1 MSEPRHHQLSEDGS
15 STSIEI
21 RRLPTRV
28 SNACSRCRRNKSR
41 CDSFRPCSLCVR
53 ANVDC
58 DQASVDEHP
67 RDRARNRSERRASK
81 LRKYAKQARICCIQV
96 FAVHIRLTCIR
107 RPQATLLSNARSAS
121 SLPTEQ
127 ALSPQEE
134 RVAGSVE
141 SDYAVDSINQRGS
154 WPSLDYGES
163 ESAMG
168 IARKIYRLGSQ
179 TIDENQTS
187 AIPDGGAGTRTP
199 LPRNG
204 CQRLP
209 IPTIL
214 EGRFPD
220 LGTIQL
226 LLEEYFEA
234 VHWFSL
240 VLYEPKFRRQLQSIE
255 DGLAHPSEA
264 PFLILLS
271 TVLGMAAWYQSKKGP
286 RDGSQE
292 WKLWSDDLLKIV
304 ETRLVQ
310 VMDQRSLAAVQ
321 TLILLGSHHVYHG
334 RPNLSFALLGATIK
348 MSHALGL
355 HRRQKDGS
363 FDDVEERKRVWWTI
377 YTWDR
382 FASISYGRPL
392 SINDEDYNVDLPAK
406 FTESPFFGV
415 DTAHAQVTSSVCY
428 SPYQTE
434 LTQLYLIA
442 SPALKKIFG
451 SLSARATYQYF
462 DSEHRSMIS
471 NVTQRLASWRRH
483 LPPDLCLDLK
493 RDYDPLTTGW
503 SVRAHLLQSLSL
515 QLTFDNLLI
524 VLHRPFLTR
533 QLENLS
539 LSSPGPNGSSVAD
552 MISPSASHA
561 GPQSLASHGGSV
573 HSPRENQDFGAEP
586 TAISEQWWDAAVR
599 TASVTEL
606 PQLTQLATESHLVAF
621 VAMNMFNA
629 AIVLILVAL
638 SDPLS
643 DQAQGIKRPI
653 TKVFRLEELLGQRSS
668 LSSQSSAVL
677 KNLIRLLLRRE
688 SEAMIGPTA
697 PPSSGVVD
705 HTAAPQ
711 PPLPDVDPASA
722 VSERVSHTQTESVIN
737 ILVHGPDQGHGPNP
751 SFAQRLNESLASVQ
765 QIIPPFQNEYL
776 QPNPAAESGN
786 DGVLLGN
793 ESQHLGY
800 AAGSCQ
806 GPTESTGQQHAVD
819 YGANGLFWLWDS
831 TWSGQVP

>member
-1 MSEPRHHQLSEDGS
+1 
-15 STSIEI
+15 
-21 RRLPTRV
+21 
-28 SNACSRCRRNKSR
+28 
-41 CDSFRPCSLCVR
+41 
-53 ANVDC
+53 
-58 DQASVDEHP
+58 
-67 RDRARNRSERRASK
+67 
-81 LRKYAKQARICCIQV
+81 
-96 FAVHIRLTCIR
+96 
-107 RPQATLLSNARSAS
+107 
-121 SLPTEQ
+121 
-127 ALSPQEE
+127 
-134 RVAGSVE
+134 
-141 SDYAVDSINQRGS
+141 
-154 WPSLDYGES
+154 
-163 ESAMG
+163 MG

-209 IPTIL
+209 IPAIL

-271 TVLGMAAWYQSKKGP
+271 TVLDMAAWYQSKKGP

-415 DTAHAQVTSSVCY
+415 DTAHAQATGVCY

-451 SLSARATYQYF
+451 SLSARATHQYF

-503 SVRAHLLQSLSL
+503 S
-515 QLTFDNLLI
+515 
-524 VLHRPFLTR
+524 
-533 QLENLS
+533 LENLS

-552 MISPSASHA
+552 MISPSASHT

-573 HSPRENQDFGAEP
+573 HSPRENQDCFGVEP

-711 PPLPDVDPASA
+711 PPLPDIKGMGPIQASHN
-722 VSERVSHTQTESVIN
+722 VSMKV
-737 ILVHGPDQGHGPNP
+737 
-751 SFAQRLNESLASVQ
+751 
-765 QIIPPFQNEYL
+765 
-776 QPNPAAESGN
+776 
-786 DGVLLGN
+786 
-793 ESQHLGY
+793 
-800 AAGSCQ
+800 
-806 GPTESTGQQHAVD
+806 
-819 YGANGLFWLWDS
+819 
-831 TWSGQVP
+831 

>member
-1 MSEPRHHQLSEDGS
+1 MSESRQQASDDGS
-15 STSIEI
+15 
-21 RRLPTRV
+21 P
-28 SNACSRCRRNKSR
+28 CRRNKSR
-41 CDSFRPCSLCVR
+41 CDAFRPCSLCVR

-58 DQASVDEHP
+58 EQTTLDEHP
-67 RDRARNRSERRASK
+67 KVRPQSRSERRTSK
-81 LRKYAKQARICCIQV
+81 LRK
-96 FAVHIRLTCIR
+96 
-107 RPQATLLSNARSAS
+107 RPHANNTLNARSANS
-121 SLPTEQ
+121 NPAQQTLSLREDC
-127 ALSPQEE
+127 
-134 RVAGSVE
+134 VAE
-141 SDYAVDSINQRGS
+141 IIENDYVAQSITQHGS
-154 WPSLDYGES
+154 WPPLDYGES

-209 IPTIL
+209 ITTIL

-220 LGTIQL
+220 VGTIHL

-240 VLYEPKFRRQLQSIE
+240 VVYEPKFRRQLESIE
-255 DGLAHPSEA
+255 DGYAHPSEA
-264 PFLILLS
+264 PFLTLLS
-271 TVLGMAAWYQSKKGP
+271 TVLGMAAWYQSKK
-286 RDGSQE
+286 RLHDHSQD
-292 WKLWSDDLLKIV
+292 WRLWSDDLLKIV
-304 ETRLVQ
+304 EMRLVQ

-363 FDDVEERKRVWWTI
+363 FDDIEERKRVWWTI

-406 FTESPFFGV
+406 FSESPFFGSEA
-415 DTAHAQVTSSVCY
+415 TQAQVTGVCY

-451 SLSARATYQYF
+451 SLSARATCQYF
-462 DSEHRSMIS
+462 DSEHRSLIT
-471 NVTQRLASWRRH
+471 NVIQRLSSWRRH
-483 LPPDLCLDLK
+483 LPPELCLDLK
-493 RDYDPLTTGW
+493 RDYDPSNTGW

-524 VLHRPFLTR
+524 VLHRPFLAR

-539 LSSPGPNGSSVAD
+539 LSSPGPNGSSVAE
-552 MISPSASHA
+552 MISPSASHG
-561 GPQSLASHGGSV
+561 GPQSLASHGSV
-573 HSPRENQDFGAEP
+573 HSPHEDQEFGIEP
-586 TAISEQWWDAAVR
+586 TAISEQRWDAAVR

-688 SEAMIGPTA
+688 GEAMIGTA
-697 PPSSGVVD
+697 TSNSAMVN
-705 HTAAPQ
+705 TAAAPR
-711 PPLPDVDPASA
+711 PLPDIVSSSA
-722 VSERVSHTQTESVIN
+722 LSERASHTQPESVIN
-737 ILVHGPDQGHGPNP
+737 ILVHGPDQGHGSNP

-765 QIIPPFQNEYL
+765 QIIPPFQYEYL
-776 QPNPAAESGN
+776 EPSLASESR
-786 DGVLLGN
+786 DESALLGGQ
-793 ESQHLGY
+793 SQHIGY
-800 AAGSCQ
+800 AAGSYQ
-806 GPTESTGQQHAVD
+806 GPTESAGQHAVD

>member
-1 MSEPRHHQLSEDGS
+1 MSESRRQASDDGS
-15 STSIEI
+15 PAIIAS

-28 SNACSRCRRNKSR
+28 SNACNRCRRNKSR
-41 CDSFRPCSLCVR
+41 CDAFRPCSLCVR

-58 DQASVDEHP
+58 EQASLDEHP
-67 RDRARNRSERRASK
+67 KGRPQIRSERRASK
-81 LRKYAKQARICCIQV
+81 LRK
-96 FAVHIRLTCIR
+96 
-107 RPQATLLSNARSAS
+107 RPQATNKHNIRSAT
-121 SLPTEQ
+121 SLPAQQ
-127 ALSPQEE
+127 ALSLQEDC
-134 RVAGSVE
+134 VAGTIENDYVAE
-141 SDYAVDSINQRGS
+141 SIAQHGS

-209 IPTIL
+209 ISTIL

-220 LGTIQL
+220 LSTIHL

-240 VLYEPKFRRQLQSIE
+240 VVYEPKFRRQLQSIE
-255 DGLAHPSEA
+255 DGYAQPSEA
-264 PFLILLS
+264 PFLTLLS
-271 TVLGMAAWYQSKKGP
+271 TVLGMAAWYQSKK
-286 RDGSQE
+286 RLHDISQD
-292 WKLWSDDLLKIV
+292 WRLWSDDLLKIV
-304 ETRLVQ
+304 EMRLVQ

-355 HRRQKDGS
+355 HRGQNEGS
-363 FDDVEERKRVWWTI
+363 FDDIEERKRAWWTI

-406 FTESPFFGV
+406 FSESPFFGSEA
-415 DTAHAQVTSSVCY
+415 TQAQVTGVCY

-451 SLSARATYQYF
+451 SLSARATCQYF
-462 DSEHRSMIS
+462 DSEHRSLIT
-471 NVTQRLASWRRH
+471 NVIQRLSSWRRR
-483 LPPDLCLDLK
+483 LPTELCLDLK
-493 RDYDPLTTGW
+493 RDYDPSTTGW

-524 VLHRPFLTR
+524 VLHRPFLAR

-539 LSSPGPNGSSVAD
+539 LSSPGPNGSSVAE
-552 MISPSASHA
+552 MISPSASHG
-561 GPQSLASHGGSV
+561 GPQSLASQGSV
-573 HSPRENQDFGAEP
+573 HSPHENQDLGIDP

-688 SEAMIGPTA
+688 GEAMIGTAASNSTMVDTATA
-697 PPSSGVVD
+697 PR
-705 HTAAPQ
+705 
-711 PPLPDVDPASA
+711 PLPDIGSRSA
-722 VSERVSHTQTESVIN
+722 LSERASHTQPESVIN
-737 ILVHGPDQGHGPNP
+737 ILVHGPDQGHGSNP

-765 QIIPPFQNEYL
+765 QIIPPFQNEYME
-776 QPNPAAESGN
+776 PSFASESRGE
-786 DGVLLGN
+786 GAFLGGQ
-793 ESQHLGY
+793 SQHVGY
-800 AAGSCQ
+800 AAGSYQ
-806 GPTESTGQQHAVD
+806 GHTESPGQHAVD

>member
-1 MSEPRHHQLSEDGS
+1 
-15 STSIEI
+15 
-21 RRLPTRV
+21 LPTRV
-28 SNACSRCRRNKSR
+28 SNACNRCRRNKSR
-41 CDSFRPCSLCVR
+41 CDAFRPCSLCVR

-58 DQASVDEHP
+58 DQASLDEHP
-67 RDRARNRSERRASK
+67 KGRSQSRSERRASK
-81 LRKYAKQARICCIQV
+81 LRN
-96 FAVHIRLTCIR
+96 
-107 RPQATLLSNARSAS
+107 LL
-121 SLPTEQ
+121 TEQ
-127 ALSPQEE
+127 PLSPEE
-134 RVAGSVE
+134 DCLARNVENDHVAETITQNV
-141 SDYAVDSINQRGS
+141 S

-199 LPRNG
+199 LLRNG

-209 IPTIL
+209 ISTIL
-214 EGRFPD
+214 DGRFPD
-220 LGTIQL
+220 LGTIHL

-234 VHWFSL
+234 IHWFSL
-240 VLYEPKFRRQLQSIE
+240 VVYEPKFRRQLQSIE
-255 DGLAHPSEA
+255 DGYAHPSEA
-264 PFLILLS
+264 PFLTLLS
-271 TVLGMAAWYQSKKGP
+271 TVLGMAAWYQSKKRP
-286 RDGSQE
+286 HDVSQD
-292 WKLWSDDLLKIV
+292 WRLWSDDLLKIV
-304 ETRLVQ
+304 EMRLVQ

-355 HRRQKDGS
+355 HRGQKDGS
-363 FDDVEERKRVWWTI
+363 FDDIEERKRVWWTI

-382 FASISYGRPL
+382 FASISYGRHL
-392 SINDEDYNVDLPAK
+392 SINDEDYNVDLPAE
-406 FTESPFFGV
+406 FSESPFFGSEA
-415 DTAHAQVTSSVCY
+415 TQAQVTSVCY

-451 SLSARATYQYF
+451 SLSARATCQYF
-462 DSEHRSMIS
+462 DSEHRSLIT
-471 NVTQRLASWRRH
+471 NVIQRLSSWRRR
-483 LPPDLCLDLK
+483 LPPELCLDLK
-493 RDYDPLTTGW
+493 RDYDPSTTGW

-524 VLHRPFLTR
+524 VLHRPFLAR

-539 LSSPGPNGSSVAD
+539 LSSPGPNGSSVAE
-552 MISPSASHA
+552 MISPSASHG
-561 GPQSLASHGGSV
+561 GPQNLASQGSV
-573 HSPRENQDFGAEP
+573 HSPHENQEFGIEP

-688 SEAMIGPTA
+688 GEAMIG
-697 PPSSGVVD
+697 S
-705 HTAAPQ
+705 AA
-711 PPLPDVDPASA
+711 S
-722 VSERVSHTQTESVIN
+722 N
-737 ILVHGPDQGHGPNP
+737 
-751 SFAQRLNESLASVQ
+751 
-765 QIIPPFQNEYL
+765 
-776 QPNPAAESGN
+776 
-786 DGVLLGN
+786 
-793 ESQHLGY
+793 
-800 AAGSCQ
+800 
-806 GPTESTGQQHAVD
+806 STV
-819 YGANGLFWLWDS
+819 
-831 TWSGQVP
+831 T

>member
-1 MSEPRHHQLSEDGS
+1 
-15 STSIEI
+15 
-21 RRLPTRV
+21 
-28 SNACSRCRRNKSR
+28 
-41 CDSFRPCSLCVR
+41 
-53 ANVDC
+53 
-58 DQASVDEHP
+58 
-67 RDRARNRSERRASK
+67 
-81 LRKYAKQARICCIQV
+81 
-96 FAVHIRLTCIR
+96 
-107 RPQATLLSNARSAS
+107 
-121 SLPTEQ
+121 
-127 ALSPQEE
+127 
-134 RVAGSVE
+134 
-141 SDYAVDSINQRGS
+141 
-154 WPSLDYGES
+154 
-163 ESAMG
+163 MG

-415 DTAHAQVTSSVCY
+415 DAAHAQATGICY

-451 SLSARATYQYF
+451 SLSARATHQYF
-462 DSEHRSMIS
+462 DSVHRSMIS

-493 RDYDPLTTGW
+493 RDYDPLATGW
-503 SVRAHLLQSLSL
+503 GVRAHLLQSLSL

-573 HSPRENQDFGAEP
+573 HSPRESQDCFGVEP

-711 PPLPDVDPASA
+711 PPLPDVGPSSA
-722 VSERVSHTQTESVIN
+722 VSERVSHTQTESWQ
-737 ILVHGPDQGHGPNP
+737 ILFHTDL
-751 SFAQRLNESLASVQ
+751 R
-765 QIIPPFQNEYL
+765 
-776 QPNPAAESGN
+776 
-786 DGVLLGN
+786 
-793 ESQHLGY
+793 
-800 AAGSCQ
+800 
-806 GPTESTGQQHAVD
+806 
-819 YGANGLFWLWDS
+819 
-831 TWSGQVP
+831 

>member
-1 MSEPRHHQLSEDGS
+1 MSEFRQQASNDGS
-15 STSIEI
+15 PAIIAS

-28 SNACSRCRRNKSR
+28 SNACNRCRRNKNR
-41 CDSFRPCSLCVR
+41 CDAFRPCSLCVR

-58 DQASVDEHP
+58 EQASLDEHP
-67 RDRARNRSERRASK
+67 KGRPQSRSERRKSK
-81 LRKYAKQARICCIQV
+81 LRK
-96 FAVHIRLTCIR
+96 
-107 RPQATLLSNARSAS
+107 RPQATNPLNARSAT
-121 SLPTEQ
+121 SLPAQQT
-127 ALSPQEE
+127 LSPREDGMAGTIE
-134 RVAGSVE
+134 DDYVAE
-141 SDYAVDSINQRGS
+141 SITQHGS

-168 IARKIYRLGSQ
+168 IARK
-179 TIDENQTS
+179 
-187 AIPDGGAGTRTP
+187 
-199 LPRNG
+199 
-204 CQRLP
+204 
-209 IPTIL
+209 
-214 EGRFPD
+214 
-220 LGTIQL
+220 
-226 LLEEYFEA
+226 
-234 VHWFSL
+234 
-240 VLYEPKFRRQLQSIE
+240 
-255 DGLAHPSEA
+255 
-264 PFLILLS
+264 
-271 TVLGMAAWYQSKKGP
+271 
-286 RDGSQE
+286 
-292 WKLWSDDLLKIV
+292 
-304 ETRLVQ
+304 

-363 FDDVEERKRVWWTI
+363 FDDIEERKRVWWTI

-406 FTESPFFGV
+406 FTESPLCGSNSPQ
-415 DTAHAQVTSSVCY
+415 AQVAGVCY

-451 SLSARATYQYF
+451 SLSARTTCQYF
-462 DSEHRSMIS
+462 DSEHRSLVT
-471 NVTQRLASWRRH
+471 NVIQRLASWRRH
-483 LPPDLCLDLK
+483 LPPELRLDLK
-493 RDYDPLTTGW
+493 RDYDPSTTGW

-524 VLHRPFLTR
+524 VLHRPFLAR

-539 LSSPGPNGSSVAD
+539 LSSPGPNSSSVAE
-552 MISPSASHA
+552 MISPSASH
-561 GPQSLASHGGSV
+561 GSPQSLASQGSV
-573 HSPRENQDFGAEP
+573 HSPHENQELCIEQ
-586 TAISEQWWDAAVR
+586 TAISGQWWDAAVR

-638 SDPLS
+638 SNPLS

-653 TKVFRLEELLGQRSS
+653 TKVFRLEEFLGQRSS

-688 SEAMIGPTA
+688 GEAMIG
-697 PPSSGVVD
+697 
-705 HTAAPQ
+705 TAASNSTITDTVAAPR
-711 PPLPDVDPASA
+711 PLLDLDPRSSM
-722 VSERVSHTQTESVIN
+722 SERESHTQSESVIN
-737 ILVHGPDQGHGPNP
+737 ILVHGPDQGHGSNP

-776 QPNPAAESGN
+776 EPGLASESRG
-786 DGVLLGN
+786 DGALLGGQ
-793 ESQHLGY
+793 SQHISY
-800 AAGSCQ
+800 AAGSAYQ
-806 GPTESTGQQHAVD
+806 GPTESPGQHAVD